1 MWNLAVLL
9 PLMIGDK
16 VPNFDKRWESYLLLI
31 EITKICTARITS
43 IEISD
48 YLAALIKDHHEVFRY
63 CYPAVSMTPKT
74 HYLVHIPRLLKL

>member
-16 VPNFDKRWESYLLLI
+16 VPNDDKIGKLLV
-31 EITKICTARITS
+31 TYQDNKICTARITS
-43 IEISD
+43 IEISN

-74 HYLVHIPRLLKL
+74 HNLVHIPRLLKL